1 MEKDLDGRFERLEK
15 AIGQMI
21 DTLAKN
27 NPSSKVAE
35 ELLAAERELT
45 EGLKLLE
52 THQNNNA
59 RIQELRQETSL
70 LDTQIKDIAS
80 SLWNMRKELKAIPTT
95 PKYPTSTK
103 HQFTTSELLAYAR
116 RISRNTL
123 PLPGVTNGV
132 DMTPTQPP
140 TQPTE
145 PEDSFRLQSQPTQT
159 QTPTTSFN
167 LSFNGTVG
175 TPGPMSAPTPNTT
188 TNDTQPTTQQP
199 PPSQQQQQHPTKA
212 TAEAKLPQHLKPAVN
227 PLHDAAFHPWPTE
240 DKIRMGGLAAIQR
253 LVDRGVDPRGHDP
266 EEEER
271 RQREEEQARREAE
284 ERARQEREEAER
296 RMREE
301 RERMARERERAR
313 QMEAAAGGGGGG
325 GIERRESRGGEGAG
339 AGAAG
344 HKPKQFTFLGADD
357 DDDDDEDD

>member
-27 NPSSKVAE
+27 NPSAKNAE
-35 ELLAAERELT
+35 ELLAAEAELT

-59 RIQELRQETSL
+59 RIQELRQETSR

-95 PKYPTSTK
+95 PKYPNATK
-103 HQFTTSELLAYAR
+103 HQFTTAELLAYAR

-132 DMTPTQPP
+132 DMSPTQPS
-140 TQPTE
+140 TQPPE
-145 PEDSFRLQSQPTQT
+145 PEDSFRLQTQTQPTQT

-175 TPGPMSAPTPNTT
+175 TPGPMSAATPNTAA
-188 TNDTQPTTQQP
+188 DTQPTTQP
-199 PPSQQQQQHPTKA
+199 PPSQPTKA
-212 TAEAKLPQHLKPAVN
+212 TAEAKLPHHLKPAVN
-227 PLHDAAFHPWPTE
+227 PLHDATFHPWPTE

-253 LVDRGVDPRGHDP
+253 LADRGIDPRGHDP

-271 RQREEEQARREAE
+271 KQREAEQARKAAE

-313 QMEAAAGGGGGG
+313 QLEGGP
-325 GIERRESRGGEGAG
+325 ERRDSVAMMGRALQ
-339 AGAAG
+339 
-344 HKPKQFTFLGADD
+344 KPKQFTFLAADD
-357 DDDDDEDD
+357 DDDDDEDED